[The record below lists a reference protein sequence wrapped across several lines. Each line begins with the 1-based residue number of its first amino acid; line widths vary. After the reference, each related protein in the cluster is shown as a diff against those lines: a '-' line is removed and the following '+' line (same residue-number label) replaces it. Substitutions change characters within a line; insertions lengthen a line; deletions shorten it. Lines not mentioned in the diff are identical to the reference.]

1 MKNSVE
7 NGTMQCSE
15 ITMVEIRIWVRIYTE
30 AGEPILPSELAL
42 SSLTSYLAGMELMQK
57 GQNQSRFKARV
68 TAF

>member
-30 AGEPILPSELAL
+30 AGETILPSLAL
-42 SSLTSYLAGMELMQK
+42 SSLTSYLAGIELMQK